1 MFRGAGSQCIDAGD
15 ELNGH
20 VEEYCDAQMPV
31 HPGSVTAK
39 GSAPKN
45 RMTKV
50 YRFVIK
56 CFD

>member
-31 HPGSVTAK
+31 HPSSVTAK

-50 YRFVIK
+50 AL
-56 CFD
+56 CN